1 MTQGSG
7 GGMNR
12 NSSNGL
18 SGIRPLVRPAAG
30 LIAKPVETGP
40 SPRRSIEVHIEELV
54 LHGFSQADRRPIAD
68 AVERELSSLFLREG
82 LPADRSFEIERMN
95 GGTFRV
101 DEKDREGSTG
111 KGAARAIYGGL
122 SR

>member
-1 MTQGSG
+1 MRNSSG
-7 GGMNR
+7 RVLNR
-12 NSSNGL
+12 NSSNGV
-18 SGIRPLVRPAAG
+18 SGISPLARPAAG
-30 LIAKPVETGP
+30 LTAKPVETAP

-82 LPADRSFEIERMN
+82 LPVQRSFEIERIN

-101 DEKDREGSTG
+101 NEKEREGSTG